1 MFINSLK
8 LDDIFRRKA
17 LQIGLL
23 CSAMIPVKRF
33 NSNKPTHTQSG
44 TVKARR
50 EFVDCKESR
59 KHPSDLAF
67 MPERKRISSLFVVSE
82 LFVANII
89 CILIFFT
96 TVICL
101 LSSST

>member
-44 TVKARR
+44 SVRQGENLWIAKKTKNILQILPSCLKER
-50 EFVDCKESR
+50 EFRVYS
-59 KHPSDLAF
+59 
-67 MPERKRISSLFVVSE
+67 
-82 LFVANII
+82 
-89 CILIFFT
+89 
-96 TVICL
+96 
-101 LSSST
+101 